1 MTKSAGSRLLVMS
14 NRLPI
19 VVSCDGERLDVKDS
33 VGGLSAAVDAARA
46 GTSSMV
52 WIGWPGDTSRVK
64 GALRDRMDAELSKR
78 GLCGVELS
86 KREIAGYYESFSNG
100 ILWPVLHDRIDR
112 LPMDSRDFVLYE
124 QVNARF
130 AEVAAKNLGDDD
142 VLWVHDYQLFLV
154 PHGVRARR
162 PKAHIGF
169 FLHVPFPSPDI
180 FAVLPWR
187 ARLLQGM
194 LGADLVGFHTENY
207 RAAFLST
214 VARVLKDSVEIRGTD
229 VIHADGRRTATGVF
243 PLGVD
248 LPAFE
253 AEANVAVE
261 REMRRLRE
269 EHAPSVLLL
278 GVDRLDYTKG
288 INRRLLAVERLLEQR
303 SDLRGRL
310 SLMQV
315 AVPSRENVEAYRDL
329 GRQVDGLVGRI
340 NGKYT
345 TLSGPVPLR
354 YFTRSFSVVELIA
367 LYRAADVMVVTPT
380 RDGMNLVAKEFV
392 AARTDLDGVLVLSE
406 FAGAAEELDD
416 AVLVNPYDIDGT
428 ALALARAI
436 DMPPEERR
444 ARMVRMRARIERST
458 PQTWAATFLAALRRA
473 ALARSVDVQPTSDR
487 AMDVHS

>member
-1 MTKSAGSRLLVMS
+1 MNPPARSRLLVMS

-19 VVSCDGERLDVKDS
+19 NVSCDGHRLDVKDS

-46 GTSSMV
+46 GASSMV
-52 WIGWPGDTSRVK
+52 WIGWPGDTSRCK
-64 GALRDRMDAELSKR
+64 GALRDRLDAELNSR
-78 GLCGVELS
+78 GLRGVELT
-86 KREIAGYYESFSNG
+86 KREIAGYYESFANG

-112 LPMDSRDFVLYE
+112 LPMDSRDFALYE

-130 AEVAAKNLGDDD
+130 AEIAARNLGDDD
-142 VLWVHDYQLFLV
+142 DLWVHDYQLFLV

-162 PKAHIGF
+162 PKARIGF

-187 ARLLQGM
+187 ARLLDGM

-207 RAAFLST
+207 RDAFLAT
-214 VARVLKDSVEIRGTD
+214 VARVLRDHVEIRGTD
-229 VIHADGRRTATGVF
+229 IIHADGRRTSTGVF

-269 EHAPSVLLL
+269 EHEPSVLML

-329 GRQVDGLVGRI
+329 RRQIDGLVGRI

-354 YFTRSFSVVELIA
+354 YFTRSFSAVELIA

-416 AVLVNPYDIDGT
+416 ALLVNPYDIDGT
-428 ALALARAI
+428 AHALARAI
-436 DMPPEERR
+436 DMPPAERR
-444 ARMVRMRARIERST
+444 ARMLRMRARIERST

-473 ALARSVDVQPTSDR
+473 VAARATGVQVPLVDVVTR
-487 AMDVHS
+487 A